1 MRFALAGL
9 LAMALAA
16 CSDASTMAPTLPPTD
31 EPPGSLAEA
40 PFRDALERIVPS
52 LGTGPAA
59 TALQAALTAAW
70 ENRSSASIPAIESA
84 LQRLESEQ
92 PDAAVEADVIRLA
105 VTAQP

>member
-1 MRFALAGL
+1 MRFALTGL
-9 LAMALAA
+9 LAIGLAA
-16 CSDASTMAPTLPPTD
+16 CNDASPTAPTVVPPD
-31 EPPGSLAEA
+31 EPPGALAEA

-59 TALQAALTAAW
+59 TALQAALTVAW
-70 ENRSSASIPAIESA
+70 AERSSAALAAIEPA
-84 LQRLESEQ
+84 LRRLEAEQ